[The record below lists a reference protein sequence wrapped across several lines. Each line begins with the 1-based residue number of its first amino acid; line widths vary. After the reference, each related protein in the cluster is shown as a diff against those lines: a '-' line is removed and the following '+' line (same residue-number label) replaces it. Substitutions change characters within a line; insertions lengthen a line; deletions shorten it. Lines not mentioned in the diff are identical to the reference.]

1 MVLLL
6 RSLGQTEAAD
16 ELEKYNTSPGRMK
29 ITTEVKIKV
38 TQAKASIKG
47 SNIYPMTKNP
57 RGKCIIINNIPE
69 LFKESQRFQYI
80 FKELFFDVEPI
91 ENTCEMTAQQISD
104 KLKSVAEDKRLAKDE
119 AFLVMIIRYETI
131 YYLSVITV
139 KLFSILC
146 SVMEKTKRF

>member
-6 RSLGQTEAAD
+6 RSLGQTEVAD
-16 ELEKYNTSPGRMK
+16 ELEKYNTSPGRME
-29 ITTEVKIKV
+29 ITTEVMIKV

-69 LFKESQRFQYI
+69 LFKESKRFEYI
-80 FKELFFDVEPI
+80 FKQLYFSVLPIDENKEL
-91 ENTCEMTAQQISD
+91 TAEEIR
-104 KLKSVAEDKRLAKDE
+104 KTLKNLAEDKNLAKDE

-131 YYLSVITV
+131 I
-139 KLFSILC
+139 
-146 SVMEKTKRF
+146 